1 MMTVK
6 QNEYTPKEQLEIII
20 EHVEPE
26 NNIEEYILTEIS
38 EYCNSL
44 DDAYNFL
51 QEGAIYWMPYYNQI
65 SEWASKYQQ
74 EIDECLIDNYWE
86 LGITPEDGLF
96 GIFYKVLDFYLYQM
110 ESEIRNKAEE
120 FEEEGVF

>member
-6 QNEYTPKEQLEIII
+6 QNEYTPKEELEIVL
-20 EHVEPE
+20 EHIEPE
-26 NNIEEYILTEIS
+26 DSIEEFVVNEIS

-65 SEWASKYQQ
+65 SEWASKYQR
-74 EIDECLIDNYWE
+74 EIDECLINNYWE

-96 GIFYKVLDFYLYQM
+96 KIYYKVLELNMYSIELK
-110 ESEIRNKAEE
+110 IRDKMEE